1 MKKLILSTL
10 ISLTALCSCDLNYVP
25 LEQMSAEEA
34 FKDSLRLE
42 MFVNDLY
49 VYLNTGVQFNR
60 VGGGM
65 FDCVTDLAVFSPLGT
80 SSGIN
85 AYTRATMNAAGGGNP
100 DSRWAETYTGIRK
113 ANVILRNIDLTVNLS
128 EAKKNQYLGETL
140 LSKAL
145 MHYEL
150 VKRYGGIP
158 IMDDILDLSGNVNIP
173 RSKFADC
180 VEYIVRLCDRAA
192 PLLPTRYPDNDY
204 GRLTRGA
211 AYGLKAK
218 LLLMA
223 ASPLFNDNP
232 IPGSDEIHRYAS
244 PDQERWKRAADAA
257 LQVIELKNPD
267 GTKAHELFPS
277 YQRLFFT
284 NFGNTESII
293 VKCRNLTNDVE
304 AANGPAGYQ
313 SCNGRTSL
321 TAELVD
327 MYELRNGLLPA
338 EDPDYDP
345 QKPHENRDERFYAS
359 VLYSG
364 VPLWGREVEL
374 FEGGK
379 DYPSA
384 PGQRGCETGFNMYKH
399 IDPLASVI
407 PSKLTLHNHQ
417 ILRYAEVLLIYA
429 EAMNEYLGTGDDDL
443 CSETMIYTCVNQV
456 RERAGL
462 PPVSNLT
469 KGRMRELIHRER
481 TVELALEE
489 QRLYDLRRWREAE
502 TVLNRPVHGVRVTRE
517 DDGTIVYGERFV
529 VEERSFPMRMYY
541 YPIPQSEL
549 DKNSALVKN
558 PGW

>member
-1 MKKLILSTL
+1 MKKLIITA
-10 ISLTALCSCDLNYVP
+10 IVSLTTLWSCDLNYVP

-60 VGGGM
+60 VGGALL
-65 FDCVTDLAVFSPLGT
+65 DCATDLAVYSPLGT

-85 AYTRATMNAAGGGNP
+85 SYTRATMNAASGGNP

-113 ANVILRNIDLTVNLS
+113 ANVILRNIDLTVGLS
-128 EAKKNQYLGETL
+128 QSKKNQYLGETL

-158 IMDDILDLSGNVNIP
+158 IMDDILDLSGDINIP
-173 RSKFADC
+173 RSKFSDC
-180 VEYIVRLCDRAA
+180 VEYIVRLCDEAA
-192 PLLPTRYPDNDY
+192 PLLPTKYPDNDY

-218 LLLMA
+218 ILLMA
-223 ASPLFNDNP
+223 ASPLFNENP
-232 IPGSDEIHRYAS
+232 IEGSNEIHRYAS

-257 LQVIELKNPD
+257 RQVIELKNPD

-304 AANGPAGYQ
+304 AANGPSGYQ
-313 SCNGRTSL
+313 SCRACTSV
-321 TAELVD
+321 TKELVD
-327 MYELRNGLLPA
+327 MYELKSGRLPS

-345 QKPHENRDERFYAS
+345 QKPYENRDDRFYAS

-374 FEGGK
+374 YTGGK
-379 DYPSA
+379 DYPA
-384 PGQRGCETGFNMYKH
+384 AIGQRGCETGYSLYKH
-399 IDPLASVI
+399 IDPLASVV
-407 PSKLTLHNHQ
+407 PTKYTLHNHQ

-429 EAMNEYLGTGDDDL
+429 EAMNEYLGTGDDDM
-443 CSETMIYTCVNQV
+443 CTDEMIYDCVNEV
-456 RERAGL
+456 RQRAGL
-462 PPVSNLT
+462 PLVSGLT
-469 KGRMRELIHRER
+469 KGQMRKLIHRER
-481 TVELALEE
+481 TVELAFEE
-489 QRLYDLRRWREAE
+489 VRLYDLKRWREAE
-502 TVLNRPVHGVRVTRE
+502 TVLNRPVHGVKVTE
-517 DDGTIVYGERFV
+517 EGGTIVYGEEFA

-549 DKNSALVKN
+549 DKNSALVVN

>member
-1 MKKLILSTL
+1 MKKLILSA
-10 ISLTALCSCDLNYVP
+10 IIPLTALWSCDLNYVP

-60 VGGGM
+60 VGGAM
-65 FDCVTDLAVFSPLGT
+65 YDCVSDLAVYSPLGT
-80 SSGIN
+80 SSGVN
-85 AYTRATMNAAGGGNP
+85 AFTRATMNAASGGNP

-113 ANVILRNIDLTVNLS
+113 ANVILRNIDYTENLS
-128 EAKKNQYLGETL
+128 QSKKNQYLGETIL
-140 LSKAL
+140 NKAL

-158 IMDDILDLSGNVNIP
+158 IMDDLLDLSGDINIP
-173 RSKFADC
+173 RSTFEEC
-180 VEYIVRLCDRAA
+180 VEYIVRLCDQAA
-192 PLLPTRYPDNDY
+192 PLLPTKYPDNDY

-218 LLLMA
+218 ILLMA
-223 ASPLFNDNP
+223 ASPLFNENP
-232 IPGSDEIHRYAS
+232 IEGSTEIHRYAS
-244 PDQERWKRAADAA
+244 PDHDRWKRAADAA

-267 GTKAHELFPS
+267 GTKAHELYPS

-293 VKCRNLTNDVE
+293 VKCRSFTNDVE
-304 AANGPAGYQ
+304 KANGPAGYQ
-313 SCNGRTSL
+313 NCRACTSV
-321 TAELVD
+321 TTELLD
-327 MYELRNGLLPA
+327 MYELKSGLLPA
-338 EDPDYDP
+338 DDPDYDP
-345 QKPHENRDERFYAS
+345 QKPYENRDERFYAS

-364 VPLWGREVEL
+364 VALWGREVE
-374 FEGGK
+374 FWEGGK
-379 DYPSA
+379 DYPASI
-384 PGQRGCETGFNMYKH
+384 GQRGCETGFSMYKQ
-399 IDPLASVI
+399 IDPLASVV

-429 EAMNEYLGTGDDDL
+429 EAMNEYLGNSDDEM
-443 CSETMIYTCVNQV
+443 CTEERIYTCVNEV
-456 RERAGL
+456 RQRAGQ

-469 KGRMRELIHRER
+469 KGQMRELIHRER
-481 TVELALEE
+481 TVELAFEE
-489 QRLYDLRRWREAE
+489 HRLYDLKRWREAE
-502 TVLNRPVHGVRVTRE
+502 TVLNRPVHGIKVTLE
-517 DDGTIVYGERFV
+517 NGNVVYGEKFV

-549 DKNSALVKN
+549 DKNRALVIN